1 MKIRVRDLRLP
12 LDYEETDLRREAAR
26 SLSIDEASILS
37 LTLARQAVDARR
49 SQVCFSITLDLELKE
64 DTRLGAEALNGPRA
78 VMLKPFKEPSLVS
91 GATPLPFSPAIIG
104 AGPAGLFCALLLART
119 GYQPVV
125 FERGYDVDKR
135 VQAVESFWSQGLFD
149 QDGNA
154 QFGEGG
160 AGTFSD
166 GKLTTRIGD
175 HRVRFILDAFVEHGA
190 HPQIRYQKK
199 PHVGTDVIRRVVK
212 SIRREI
218 IDRGGR
224 VHFQSRLSDMHVNQ
238 TAVESITINDKARVP
253 CSVLVLAVGN
263 SARDTYRLLS
273 ERGVSL
279 TPKAFAVGVRIEHQQ
294 DFIDKTQYGDFAG
307 HPRLGAADYHLTYQ
321 DRQAGRSFYTFCMCP
336 GGYVIG
342 AASQAGQVVTNGMS
356 YADRDSGRANS
367 AVVVSVSP
375 DDWGNSA
382 LGGVKM
388 QEDLERLAF
397 QLGGGDYRAPAQ
409 LVQDFLQQRSSISLK
424 GSLATFRPG
433 VNAVNLWDLFPPEL
447 CQVMKRGLNNWE
459 RKMPG
464 FTSGPA
470 ILTGVETRT
479 SSPLRIARGEHL
491 HSISFDNLY
500 PCGEGSGYAGGI
512 VSSAVDG
519 LRVAEKIISI
529 YNKPDEVYHFA
540 TD

>member
-1 MKIRVRDLRLP
+1 MMKVRVRDLRLP
-12 LDYEETDLRREAAR
+12 LDYEEADLWREAAR
-26 SLSIDEASILS
+26 SLSINEASILS

-49 SQVCFSITLDLELKE
+49 SQVYFSITLDLELKE
-64 DTRLGAEALNGPRA
+64 GTGLAPDALNGPRA
-78 VMLKPFKEPSLVS
+78 VILKPPQEPPLLN
-91 GATPLPFSPAIIG
+91 GAAPLPFSPTIIG
-104 AGPAGLFCALLLART
+104 AGPAGLFCALLLARR
-119 GYQPVV
+119 GYHPIL

-135 VQAVESFWSQGLFD
+135 VQAMESFWSRGLFD

-175 HRVRFILDAFVEHGA
+175 HRVRLVLEAFIEHGA
-190 HPQIRYQKK
+190 HPQISYQKK

-212 SIRREI
+212 SIRQEI

-224 VHFQSRLSDMHVNQ
+224 VYFQSRLSDIHINQ
-238 TAVESITINDKARVP
+238 TSVESITINDKARVP

-263 SARDTYRLLS
+263 SARDVFRLLS
-273 ERGVSL
+273 DRGVSL

-294 DFIDKTQYGDFAG
+294 SFIDRTQYGNFAG

-342 AASQAGQVVTNGMS
+342 AASEAGQIVTNGMS
-356 YADRDSGRANS
+356 YAARDSGRANS
-367 AVVVSVSP
+367 AIVVTVGP
-375 DDWGNSA
+375 GDWGNSA
-382 LGGVKM
+382 LGGVEL
-388 QEDLERLAF
+388 QERLERRAF

-409 LVQDFLQQRSSISLK
+409 LVQDFLEHRSSISLK
-424 GSLATFRPG
+424 GSLATFKPG
-433 VNAVNLWDLFPPEL
+433 VNAVNLWELFPPEL
-447 CQVMKRGLNNWE
+447 CQVMERGLHNWE

-479 SSPLRIARGEHL
+479 SSPLRIARGDNL
-491 HSISFDNLY
+491 NSISLDNLY

-529 YNKPDEVYHFA
+529 YNKPDKVFHFE
-540 TD
+540 

>member
-1 MKIRVRDLRLP
+1 MMKVRVRDLRLP
-12 LDYEETDLRREAAR
+12 LDFEEADLWREAAR
-26 SLSIDEASILS
+26 SLAISEADIAN

-49 SQVCFSITLDLELKE
+49 SQVYFSITLDLELKE
-64 DTRLGAEALNGPRA
+64 GTRLAPDFLKGPQAVLLEPPQKPALLNG
-78 VMLKPFKEPSLVS
+78 
-91 GATPLPFSPAIIG
+91 ATALPFSPTIIG
-104 AGPAGLFCALLLART
+104 AGPAGLFCALLLARR
-119 GYQPVV
+119 GYHPVL

-135 VQAVESFWSQGLFD
+135 VRAVESFWSRGNFD

-175 HRVRFILDAFVEHGA
+175 NRVRLVLDAFVEHGA
-190 HPQIRYQKK
+190 DPQIAYQKK
-199 PHVGTDVIRRVVK
+199 PHVGTDVIRQVVK
-212 SIRREI
+212 SIRQEI
-218 IDRGGR
+218 IDRGGQ
-224 VHFQSRLSDMHVNQ
+224 VHFQSRLSDIHINQ
-238 TAVESITINDKARVP
+238 TAVESITINDKAQVP
-253 CSVLVLAVGN
+253 CSVLVLAIGN
-263 SARDTYRLLS
+263 SARDVFRLLAQ
-273 ERGVSL
+273 RGVSL

-294 DFIDKTQYGDFAG
+294 DFIDRTQYGDYAG

-342 AASQAGQVVTNGMS
+342 AASEAGQVVINGMS
-356 YADRDSGRANS
+356 CAARDSGRANS
-367 AVVVSVSP
+367 AVVVTVGP
-375 DDWGNSA
+375 NDWGNSA
-382 LGGVKM
+382 LGGVEL
-388 QEDLERLAF
+388 QESLERRAF
-397 QLGGGDYRAPAQ
+397 QMGGGDYRAPAQ
-409 LVQDFLQQRSSISLK
+409 LVQDFLRHRSSISLK

-447 CQVMKRGLNNWE
+447 CQVMERGLNNWE
-459 RKMPG
+459 RRMPG

-470 ILTGVETRT
+470 VLTGVETRT
-479 SSPLRIARGEHL
+479 SSPLRIVRGENL
-491 HSISFDNLY
+491 NSISLDNLY

-529 YNKPDEVYHFA
+529 YNKPDKVFYFE
-540 TD
+540 